1 MADSIRNHP
10 SATLSASGGPV
21 FGAWNEMSD
30 SRGQVRSHWQAFAA
44 AMTQW
49 TADDRAAISSAAAR
63 MIKDLGTTFNVF
75 SDAGGAGQ
83 PYELDAVPLLIPQAE
98 WMRVSAGVAQRTHLL
113 DAVLTD
119 LYGPQKLLSDGLVP
133 PDLVHSSN
141 SFLPYA
147 RGVQP
152 PGGRFLVTAA
162 CDLVRGPSGNWSVL
176 RDHTGPPGGLG
187 QVLENRNVIS
197 NLIPSLFE
205 SCNVARLGD
214 FMELEAV
221 TFRELAPKTRDQSNI
236 VFLTPGF
243 RHPSYFE
250 HAYKARAMGF
260 PLVEPAD
267 LTVRERR
274 LFLKTL
280 AGLRRVDAVV
290 CRIREDTIDPLEHWG
305 GGSEGVPGI
314 IEAWR
319 TGNVAIANAPGSGFA
334 SSPAL
339 MPFLPRICREWL
351 GEDLILPFVET
362 WWLGQADVRRK
373 VMESLH
379 RYILMAASPGI
390 HPLLPIQCSGLS
402 PTARR
407 RWIAT
412 IEQSPHDFVVQLDL
426 RPSESP
432 SLESRMLR
440 QRPLVWRSFS
450 LNAPGGPTVLPGG
463 LARVGKSNA
472 PPQLWPDHAG
482 FTKDVWI
489 PGQGHERIT
498 PAAPAVPVSLAASRH
513 SLAPE
518 VPSRI
523 AEQLFWVG
531 RYADR
536 IELATRLFRVT
547 LHGIAGEAG
556 SHQHPQLR
564 ACLALVGAC
573 GLLPEGIVVHPS
585 GILRTL
591 ASLIQDPASPAGIP
605 ALTRSLLLNAAAARD
620 RLSDDT
626 WRFFNRLE
634 SLVRPPVIPQGPSDL
649 LRTLDTLVLH
659 LAAFSGMQAENMTRG
674 HGWRFLEI
682 GRRIER
688 ALGALAMLR
697 TAKDPAHQELPL
709 LDPLL
714 EACDSVMTYRRRH
727 FSRPHADAVIDLIFF
742 DASNP
747 RSAAYQIDVIDSE
760 IPRLP
765 GRPDL
770 GLMPEIRRH
779 SASLRARFDDPAL
792 PDALELASLSGALED
807 FSDLLTQHFFSH
819 SVRRVY

>member
-1 MADSIRNHP
+1 MADSFRDHP
-10 SATLSASGGPV
+10 TMTSPPPGGPV
-21 FGAWNEMSD
+21 AGAWNEMTD
-30 SRGQVRSHWQAFAA
+30 SCGQIRTHWQSVAPAI
-44 AMTQW
+44 QRW
-49 TADDRAAISSAAAR
+49 TADERAANAAAAAR

-75 SDAGGAGQ
+75 SDAGGACQ
-83 PYELDAVPLLIPQAE
+83 PYELDPIPLLIPAAE
-98 WMRVSAGVAQRTHLL
+98 WSRISDGIAQRIRLL
-113 DAVLTD
+113 DTVLAD
-119 LYGPQKLLSDGLVP
+119 LYGPQILLQQGLVP
-133 PDLVHSSN
+133 PDLVHSSPA
-141 SFLPYA
+141 FLPYA
-147 RGVQP
+147 CGVQP
-152 PGGRFLVTAA
+152 PGGRFLVTSG
-162 CDLVRGPSGNWSVL
+162 CDLVRNPSGSWAVL
-176 RDHTGPPGGLG
+176 RDHTAPPAGLG

-205 SCNVARLGD
+205 SSKVARLGD
-214 FMELEAV
+214 FLELEAA
-221 TFRELAPKTRDQSNI
+221 TLRDLPPKTRNQSNT

-243 RHPSYFE
+243 RHPLYFE

-280 AGLRRVDAVV
+280 AGLRRVDGVV
-290 CRIREDTIDPLEHWG
+290 CRIQEDTIDPLEHWG
-305 GGSEGVPGI
+305 GNSEGIPGI

-319 TGNVAIANAPGSGFA
+319 TGNVAIANAPGSGLA
-334 SSPAL
+334 ASPAL

-351 GEDLILPFVET
+351 GENLILPFVET
-362 WWLGQADVRRK
+362 WWLGQAEIRRQ
-373 VMESLH
+373 VLETLH
-379 RYILMAASPGI
+379 RYVLMAAAPGI
-390 HPLLPIQCSGLS
+390 HPLLPIRCSGLS
-402 PTARR
+402 PAARR
-407 RWIAT
+407 RWITT

-432 SLESRMLR
+432 SLESRTIR
-440 QRPLVWRSFS
+440 QRPVIWRTFA
-450 LNAPGGPTVLPGG
+450 LNAHKHPVVLPGG

-472 PPQLWPDHAG
+472 PPQLWPEHSG

-489 PGQGHERIT
+489 PATRHHEPGAPPASQLT
-498 PAAPAVPVSLAASRH
+498 PPAPSRH

-531 RYADR
+531 RYAER
-536 IELATRLFRVT
+536 IELATRLLRVT
-547 LHGIAGEAG
+547 LHSLAGEAG
-556 SHQHPQLR
+556 RLQHPQL
-564 ACLALVGAC
+564 AVCLTLVSGC
-573 GLLPEGIVVHPS
+573 GLLPEGIVIHPS
-585 GILRTL
+585 GTLKTL
-591 ASLIQDPASPAGIP
+591 ASLIHDPASPAGIP

-634 SLVRPPVIPQGPSDL
+634 SLVHPPPFPPGPSDL

-659 LAAFSGMQAENMTRG
+659 LAAFAGMQAENMTRG
-674 HGWRFLEI
+674 HGWRFLET

-688 ALGALAMLR
+688 TLGALAMLR
-697 TAKDPAHQELPL
+697 TATDPVNSHLPL

-742 DASNP
+742 DPSNP
-747 RSAAYQIDVIDSE
+747 RSAAYQIHVIDAE

-765 GRPDL
+765 GRPDF

-779 SASLRARFDDPAL
+779 SASLRARFDDPTL
-792 PDALELASLSGALED
+792 PSADELASLAGSLEH